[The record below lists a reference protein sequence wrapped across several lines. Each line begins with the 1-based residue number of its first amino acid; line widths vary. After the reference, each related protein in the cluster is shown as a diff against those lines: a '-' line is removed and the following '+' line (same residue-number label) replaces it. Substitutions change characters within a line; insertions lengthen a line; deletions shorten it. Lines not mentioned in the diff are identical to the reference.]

1 MSKELQIQNFSI
13 EQIELIKK
21 TICNGASND
30 ELQLFLYVAKKT
42 GLDPF
47 ARQIFAVKRWDAKT
61 QKEVMSIQ
69 TSIDGYRVIAQRT
82 NEYRGQTT
90 PQWCGTDGKWV
101 DVWTSNDA
109 PYAAKVGVYRK
120 DFVEPVWGVAL
131 WKSYVSIYKK
141 DGKTHTSPMWAK
153 MPDLMIAKCAEA
165 LALRKAFPQDLSG
178 IYTREEMQQIDED
191 EFIDETKEETKEE
204 TQKVR
209 DVVKGLLITTAQNS
223 KIHALANEK
232 KISHEQLHKYS
243 LDKFGVDSMT
253 KLTIGEAS
261 KMIEELI
268 AYKA

>member
-1 MSKELQIQNFSI
+1 MSKELQINNFSS

-21 TICNGASND
+21 TICNGASNE

-61 QKEVMSIQ
+61 QKEIMSIQ

-82 NEYRGQTT
+82 NEYRGQTA
-90 PQWCGTDGKWV
+90 PQWCGADGKWV
-101 DVWTSNDA
+101 DIWTSNDA

-120 DFVEPVWGVAL
+120 DFVEPVWAIAIF
-131 WKSYVSIYKK
+131 KSYVATYKK
-141 DGKTHTSPMWAK
+141 DGKTHTSPMWIK

-165 LALRKAFPQDLSG
+165 QALRKAFPQDLSG
-178 IYTREEMQQIDED
+178 IYTSEEMQQSDENENSED
-191 EFIDETKEETKEE
+191 LKEILKEETP
-204 TQKVR
+204 KVR
-209 DVVKGLLITTAQNS
+209 DTVKGLLITPAQNS

-232 KISHEQLHKYS
+232 KISHDQLHKYS